1 MRYPYI
7 LLSEQSLVCIRAHL
21 KTCISEW
28 SRAYLHRSDVFC
40 DVRNQVISTD
50 RVNGWHA
57 ASAVG
62 DSLPVM
68 RHQLRCLLSQTQ
80 AQMLW
85 TYISG
90 TVPNPD
96 ALLSSDQRYIVS
108 RTLHILFN
116 NLSSESADSSET
128 VADFS
133 LAHKSGSGWSAYK
146 IILDELILE
155 IAVPPSVLLSWIGKS
170 TGSMTQSKAPLVSA
184 KSAIRPS
191 ELMLSAELGKVSIR
205 LDDLRHLAV
214 GDVLTLDRKLTDS
227 LRLNTLSGS
236 YVSDARLGCLDGSK
250 ALVLTG
256 IK

>member
-1 MRYPYI
+1 MTCPYI
-7 LLSEQSLVCIRAHL
+7 LLSTQSLERIRAHL
-21 KTCISEW
+21 KTCITEW
-28 SRAYLHRSDVFC
+28 SRAYLHRSDAFC
-40 DVRNQVISTD
+40 DVRSQVISTD
-50 RVNGWHA
+50 TVNRWQA
-57 ASAVG
+57 ASDDG
-62 DSLPVM
+62 ESLPVM
-68 RHQLRCLLSQTQ
+68 RHQLQCLLGQ
-80 AQMLW
+80 AQAQTLW

-108 RTLHILFN
+108 RTLHILLN
-116 NLSSESADSSET
+116 NLSSGTADSSET

-146 IILDELILE
+146 VILDELTLE
-155 IAVPPSVLLSWIGKS
+155 IAVPPSVSLSWIGKS
-170 TGSMTQSKAPLVSA
+170 TGSMTQNKTPLVSA
-184 KSAIRPS
+184 KLAIRPC
-191 ELMLSAELGKVSIR
+191 ELMLSAELGKVSLR
-205 LDDLRHLAV
+205 LEDLRHLAV

-227 LRLNTLSGS
+227 LRLNTRSGS